1 MMQSCNLTV
10 RNETENK
17 LEFKEM
23 QITNTIIWQFVT
35 IYVLENRWLILMS
48 SYDLICTFLYRSDGA
63 PLAVMVR
70 VGIMGGSSQ

>member
-1 MMQSCNLTV
+1 MMQNYNLTV

-35 IYVLENRWLILMS
+35 IYVLEYRWLIRMS
-48 SYDLICTFLYRSDGA
+48 SYDLICTFSYRSAGA

-70 VGIMGGSSQ
+70 VGIDVL